1 MHHGYF
7 LWLLGCTFDR
17 KIVTKVQLG
26 NGAIYGGVSINTFDL
41 KKKFYPLVYGGELVI
56 YLILL
61 EDITAPHP
69 EDSLDKHSV
78 KGKIVLCDLIQASDD
93 VGILSGPAGVIFGLN
108 YPQDLRGTYA
118 LPALQIA
125 QRDQRLIH
133 SYITSTREK

>member
-1 MHHGYF
+1 
-7 LWLLGCTFDR
+7 
-17 KIVTKVQLG
+17 
-26 NGAIYGGVSINTFDL
+26 
-41 KKKFYPLVYGGELVI
+41 
-56 YLILL
+56 
-61 EDITAPHP
+61 
-69 EDSLDKHSV
+69 LDKHSV

-133 SYITSTREK
+133 SYITSTRYKSMFYFSFSIGKNKFKPTQWG

>member
-1 MHHGYF
+1 MDLNLIHYWLF
-7 LWLLGCTFDR
+7 LRYC
-17 KIVTKVQLG
+17 I
-26 NGAIYGGVSINTFDL
+26 
-41 KKKFYPLVYGGELVI
+41 
-56 YLILL
+56 
-61 EDITAPHP
+61 
-69 EDSLDKHSV
+69 EDSLDADSV

-133 SYITSTREK
+133 SYITSTRYKSMFYFSFSIGKNKFKPTQWG

>member
-41 KKKFYPLVYGGELVI
+41 KKKFYPLVYGGHNSSTSRYSL
-56 YLILL
+56 
-61 EDITAPHP
+61 

-93 VGILSGPAGVIFGLN
+93 VGILSGAAGVIFGLN

-133 SYITSTREK
+133 SYITSTRY

>member
-1 MHHGYF
+1 MNSTVLLVVLLLFFFRKKLNFNLIHCLF
-7 LWLLGCTFDR
+7 LRYC
-17 KIVTKVQLG
+17 V
-26 NGAIYGGVSINTFDL
+26 
-41 KKKFYPLVYGGELVI
+41 
-56 YLILL
+56 
-61 EDITAPHP
+61 

-133 SYITSTREK
+133 SYITSTRYKSMFYFSFSIGKNKFKPTQWG